1 MKKRLIKLGMVFVI
15 LFCSNCSLVQAEP
28 LSTETIQASP
38 TENRVI
44 LNTEGSITEIKNVAV
59 YAINN
64 KNYFKLRDVAM
75 LIDFDVEWDDG
86 TRTIMLDLSDKYNN
100 PTDQVDKVLKKANAV
115 PIKQNIIVNEVK
127 LTLSGYNINGYHYFS
142 VRDIAEIAD
151 FECTWDKD
159 KNTMSLH
166 KVLKEN
172 ISQEDINNLNEL
184 VKEYIDDR
192 RKQIV
197 INDNDI
203 RYVAKSKNYDEIE
216 SFFKNNINRD
226 FNINDFVVEE
236 YSPLGDVV
244 IDTTDT
250 GNNVIQ
256 LPLNMLDIR
265 YYVGEYRS
273 SYGYHVTVIH
283 GYAKLIDYLDEW
295 NNDFHLDNIK
305 FPAISDE
312 ELKQKAAAYHPGN
325 MITDYNIV
333 RSFDMKTLSFEAYV
347 SVNFITK
354 DGYYVSEG
362 HKFTL

>member
-15 LFCSNCSLVQAEP
+15 LFCSNSSLVQAEP

-75 LIDFDVEWDDG
+75 LIDFDVKWDAG
-86 TRTIMLDLSDKYNN
+86 TRTVKLDLSDKYNN

-115 PIKQNIIVNEVK
+115 PIKQNIIVNEDK
-127 LTLSGYNINGYHYFS
+127 LTLFGYNISGYHYFS

-197 INDNDI
+197 INNNDI
-203 RYVAKSKNYDEIE
+203 RYVANTKNYDEIE
-216 SFFKNNINRD
+216 SFFKNNINPD
-226 FNINDFVVEE
+226 FSINDFVVEE

-244 IDTTDT
+244 IDTLTQET
-250 GNNVIQ
+250 
-256 LPLNMLDIR
+256 
-265 YYVGEYRS
+265 
-273 SYGYHVTVIH
+273 T
-283 GYAKLIDYLDEW
+283 
-295 NNDFHLDNIK
+295 
-305 FPAISDE
+305 
-312 ELKQKAAAYHPGN
+312 
-325 MITDYNIV
+325 
-333 RSFDMKTLSFEAYV
+333 
-347 SVNFITK
+347 
-354 DGYYVSEG
+354 
-362 HKFTL
+362 